1 MFLCVLCPYLQTTQS
16 HSLLQASSPGY
27 RYPRYIYIHTISIS
41 YLPRPGL
48 TEDEDWLEEDDYDLY
63 TRPHTLG
70 SS

>member
-1 MFLCVLCPYLQTTQS
+1 VFLCVLCPYLQTTQS

-27 RYPRYIYIHTISIS
+27 
-41 YLPRPGL
+41 RPGL